1 MEEKEFVKRLSLIEG
16 FEGLEDQKNL
26 ILASAKS
33 LSLLED
39 QKSLVLPSANSLSI
53 FDDHLSTTSKEEVDS
68 DCDSVEAE
76 KLIPLDMV
84 NSEAVL
90 LEHAGF
96 TAFEL
101 RVNHLEKSVWGYDPS
116 GNKMKKD
123 YNHLEKSVWGY
134 DPSGNKMKKDYN
146 QQLSLLSKIEEI
158 KRQLNNV
165 VRDREGLKPFL
176 EQYDLVAHL
185 VSPFADNIALE
196 RQILTPEAKAEMIS
210 ASSEELE
217 RVASSLKE
225 IGELQSFIDAPEFRG
240 LEKLFPLITPIESA
254 HIDQAAKSNEVSTRI
269 TQLLDRYNRIV
280 NTLSEIFI
288 AWDHMLTTIDVHIS
302 ALERK
307 ARQ

>member
-1 MEEKEFVKRLSLIEG
+1 MEKGELVKR
-16 FEGLEDQKNL
+16 
-26 ILASAKS
+26 

-39 QKSLVLPSANSLSI
+39 QKNLMLASITKANNLSL
-53 FDDHLSTTSKEEVDS
+53 FDDYSSTTSKEEADS

-76 KLIPLDMV
+76 KLIPLDLV

-116 GNKMKKD
+116 GHKMMKD
-123 YNHLEKSVWGY
+123 YNEQ
-134 DPSGNKMKKDYN
+134 M
-146 QQLSLLSKIEEI
+146 SLLTRIEEI
-158 KRQLNNV
+158 RKQMNNL
-165 VRDREGLKPFL
+165 VRDREGVKAFL
-176 EQYDLVAHL
+176 DQYDQVAYL
-185 VSPFADNIALE
+185 VSPFTDNIALE
-196 RQILTPEAKAEMIS
+196 RQILTPEGKAEIVA

-217 RVASSLKE
+217 RVAISLKE
-225 IGELQSFIDAPEFRG
+225 IGELQCFIDAPEFRG
-240 LEKLFPLITPIESA
+240 LEKLFPLITPIESV
-254 HIDQAAKSNEVSTRI
+254 HIDQAAKSNEVSARI
-269 TQLLDRYNRIV
+269 TRLLDRYNRII